1 MFLMKA
7 IFVSRSNL
15 AAFRDS
21 VNLNLVKSQIAVES
35 KLIEFEINGLEATN
49 QFTLQV
55 KRKRLKNQVCK
66 SLIGSNIHFQL
77 LLISLVEHQFQVC
90 S

>member
-7 IFVSRSNL
+7 IFVSRSSL

-66 SLIGSNIHFQL
+66 PLIGSNFFFRL
-77 LLISLVEHQFQVC
+77 LLILLVEHKFQVC